1 MSKELR
7 VLTFALA
14 TLAVITLICLT
25 HETMRLSSWI
35 VYSDHVWEEMDR
47 VGAGHE
53 HYFAEWMHSLRHSGF
68 VYVEAVVGIAFL
80 ALVWRLTFAEP
91 KETGTRATA
100 CKNK

>member
-14 TLAVITLICLT
+14 TLAVITLIWLT

-53 HYFAEWMHSLRHSGF
+53 HNFAEGMHSLRHSGF
-68 VYVEAVVGIAFL
+68 IYVEAVVGIAFL
-80 ALVWRLTFAEP
+80 ALLWRLTL
-91 KETGTRATA
+91 TGPRANGTV
-100 CKNK
+100 